1 MNEFPHSRMFDS
13 DLREILEMYN
23 TVKGLPSDWNTF
35 RETMTADWSELKNF
49 VNTFFR
55 ELNVQN
61 EINNKI
67 DALVADGTM
76 DALIR
81 PIFENYNA
89 EMKVL
94 KTRVDN
100 LSRLEEGS
108 TTGDA
113 ELADGRVDYK
123 DNLHSNIGNHIREV
137 TSQLSSEISKFN
149 EVFYIKENSGYFD
162 TDGNITSADATMQEV
177 YTDPISV
184 VEDEK
189 IKWNFV
195 FSDAYDHMFWCAY
208 MCYDINQQVI
218 GTRTVIAP
226 GTADIHE
233 ADGTITIPKGV
244 SYIAFCY
251 RTYGTQK
258 GFTAYGYYDNVF
270 LKKILKENIGA
281 RSDIVLLGD
290 WNYIYHYGMS
300 AVASRDV
307 EVIIPSQSVFDIRHA
322 KKLGYKCIEA
332 NLHKT
337 SDAKYVVTHGLNGAL
352 GHDFNDLNGNDA
364 NGVVISN
371 TTFEYLRSNYR
382 YRSTIEKYATPITSL
397 EEFCGEAKLQGI
409 KVMLQYVDETSMTI
423 ARGILGDNNLFM
435 YNAPRSV
442 YKGTILEYLY
452 YDTKAEILNRCR
464 TVGKPYIYSMDNP
477 AKFDD
482 ETLKDIVSTLHSEGF
497 YLASAYNSNEQIEKL
512 LRFGFDFFAK
522 DGIAKEL
529 ADNKSVIDGKVI
541 TFNEDGTVT
550 WEAI

>member
-1 MNEFPHSRMFDS
+1 MSW
-13 DLREILEMYN
+13 
-23 TVKGLPSDWNTF
+23 K
-35 RETMTADWSELKNF
+35 
-49 VNTFFR
+49 
-55 ELNVQN
+55 
-61 EINNKI
+61 
-67 DALVADGTM
+67 
-76 DALIR
+76 
-81 PIFENYNA
+81 
-89 EMKVL
+89 
-94 KTRVDN
+94 
-100 LSRLEEGS
+100 
-108 TTGDA
+108 
-113 ELADGRVDYK
+113 
-123 DNLHSNIGNHIREV
+123 
-137 TSQLSSEISKFN
+137 
-149 EVFYIKENSGYFD
+149 
-162 TDGNITSADATMQEV
+162 
-177 YTDPISV
+177 
-184 VEDEK
+184 
-189 IKWNFV
+189 
-195 FSDAYDHMFWCAY
+195 
-208 MCYDINQQVI
+208 
-218 GTRTVIAP
+218 
-226 GTADIHE
+226 
-233 ADGTITIPKGV
+233 
-244 SYIAFCY
+244 
-251 RTYGTQK
+251 
-258 GFTAYGYYDNVF
+258 
-270 LKKILKENIGA
+270 
-281 RSDIVLLGD
+281 
-290 WNYIYHYGMS
+290 YIYHYGMS

-409 KVMLQYVDETSMTI
+409 KVMLQYVDETSMKI
-423 ARGILGDNNLFM
+423 ARNILGDNNLFM

-442 YKGTILEYLY
+442 YEGTILEYLY

-512 LRFGFDFFAK
+512 SSFGFDFFAK